1 MKVGLYSKVKKEFP
15 IANFQLSMTFDIGH
29 PGSMRIVCIPVFFL
43 SLYICFGNLME
54 FMVTIHPWIV
64 GKTLEMDTSHLCN
77 AEVSGTA
84 RI

>member
-1 MKVGLYSKVKKEFP
+1 
-15 IANFQLSMTFDIGH
+15 
-29 PGSMRIVCIPVFFL
+29 MRIVCIPVFFL